1 MRVDELR
8 QHREHEDHRLGIAG
22 VDQETT
28 QHQGQR
34 SPQRPFAIGAQG
46 LWRRLPLA
54 HRQVHQVG
62 HAEPLDQAESQ
73 CRGRQ
78 QRTDAGGD
86 NGDLQGQADLQ
97 AQRVPVASRK
107 AVLQPAGHRGDGSGA
122 RRQAD
127 GPAGEKEGEPGT
139 DEHCTPRKANA
150 AGGGNEKA
158 SVHQGG
164 AAAQVFRPR
173 ASPNL
178 CGRNLADRKNPADAG
193 LSRGYALS
201 HVGQTTAM
209 RLFAL
214 APNALSP
221 ANPCAASPALR
232 RACAPGLRASGCSA
246 PPPPGRRP
254 WRSRRSLSARALRRT
269 RPPARC
275 RPR

>member
-1 MRVDELR
+1 MLVSTWFAFFLACWAISLSPGAGAIASMSCGSQYGFARGYWNA
-8 QHREHEDHRLGIAG
+8 LGLQIGLALQIAIVAAG
-22 VDQETT
+22 VGALLATSALAFSLIKWFGVAYLVYLAVRQW
-28 QHQGQR
+28 QAP
-34 SPQRPFAIGAQG
+34 PQA
-46 LWRRLPLA
+46 L
-54 HRQVHQVG
+54 
-62 HAEPLDQAESQ
+62 S
-73 CRGRQ
+73 
-78 QRTDAGGD
+78 T
-86 NGDLQGQADLQ
+86 
-97 AQRVPVASRK
+97 
-107 AVLQPAGHRGDGSGA
+107 DGSGA

-127 GPAGEKEGEPGT
+127 GPAGEEEGEPGT